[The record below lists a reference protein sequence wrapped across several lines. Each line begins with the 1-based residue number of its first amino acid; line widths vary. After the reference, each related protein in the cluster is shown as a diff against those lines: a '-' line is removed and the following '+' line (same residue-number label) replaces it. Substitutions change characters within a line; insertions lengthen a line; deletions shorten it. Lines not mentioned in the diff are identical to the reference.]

1 MAELTKILDGV
12 SDPASV
18 NYGKLMTKK
27 EIASLTSNPNARDAS
42 SKYPISN
49 GATIVSE
56 TLFNEYA
63 IANAGISV
71 WEAIFNTEFFLFN
84 QSSDNSQKTM

>member
-1 MAELTKILDGV
+1 MAGLTKILDGV

-18 NYGKLMTKK
+18 NYGKLMTKE
-27 EIASLTSNPNARDAS
+27 EITSLTSNPDVRDAP
-42 SKYPISN
+42 SKYLISN

-71 WEAIFNTEFFLFN
+71 WEAILNTEFI
-84 QSSDNSQKTM
+84 SQVATHKKRCE